1 VLEFYAQ
8 AAQHPAI
15 DRIYLGEAVC
25 SRRQQLRTAD
35 WIGLAQDLRAA
46 GKEVVLTAQALLE
59 SESDLKAMRR
69 LMRDAGGLVE
79 ANDLG
84 AVKMAQD
91 EGLPFVAGPHLN
103 IYNEQTLAFFA
114 AQGAQ
119 RWLPPLEVSGKV
131 VETLHA
137 SRPAGMET
145 EVFAFGKLPLAF
157 SARCFTARH
166 YGLNKDDCQ
175 FKCLDHPDGL
185 LVDTREGKHFLTLNG
200 IQTMSAQTESLLA
213 QMPELI
219 AMGID
224 AVRIS
229 PQSAH
234 TFAIVEA
241 FDRARRGEAVMRR
254 PGLGAGRHG
263 QRLLV
268 RQGRHG
274 AGRRVTGA
282 DMIDSSRIPKIPA
295 FNLPALIARIG
306 NRLPQFPHSV
316 NLALALNA
324 AKRMGVLRDDAL
336 AEIEGKRFRVTV
348 LDTGMVADFTYRAGA
363 FRPLWNTADQADLR
377 FAAPLSAYLQMVSRQ
392 EDPDTLFFNRTLSIE
407 GDTELGL
414 RVKNM
419 LDALEW
425 PALSWQGLQADLPFP
440 RLIASACGSMLAF
453 EQEAA

>member
-1 VLEFYAQ
+1 MQLTLGPLLYFWPKAEVLEFYAQ

-59 SESDLKAMRR
+59 SESDLKTMRR

-114 AQGAQ
+114 AQGAR
-119 RWLPPLEVSGKV
+119 RWLPPLEVSGSV

-137 SRPAGMET
+137 TRPTGMET

-175 FKCLDHPDGL
+175 FKCLDHPDGM
-185 LVDTREGKHFLTLNG
+185 LVNTREAQAFLTLNG
-200 IQTMSAQTESLLA
+200 IQTMSAQTGSLLA
-213 QMPELI
+213 QMPELL
-219 AMGID
+219 ALGID

-241 FDRARRGEAVMRR
+241 FDRARKGEAVTDD
-254 PGLGAGRHG
+254 PAWAPVGTVNGFWFGKAGTA
-263 QRLLV
+263 QV
-268 RQGRHG
+268 
-274 AGRRVTGA
+274 
-282 DMIDSSRIPKIPA
+282 
-295 FNLPALIARIG
+295 
-306 NRLPQFPHSV
+306 
-316 NLALALNA
+316 A
-324 AKRMGVLRDDAL
+324 A
-336 AEIEGKRFRVTV
+336 
-348 LDTGMVADFTYRAGA
+348 
-363 FRPLWNTADQADLR
+363 
-377 FAAPLSAYLQMVSRQ
+377 
-392 EDPDTLFFNRTLSIE
+392 
-407 GDTELGL
+407 
-414 RVKNM
+414 
-419 LDALEW
+419 
-425 PALSWQGLQADLPFP
+425 
-440 RLIASACGSMLAF
+440 
-453 EQEAA
+453 